1 MWADIE
7 HCVYC
12 SFLDRPGRASDR
24 VWTEGGDADQ
34 PLRKSVHKLVK
45 GVLSDVVC
53 VVVLAHFLVRAYSVE
68 EDKVA
73 EASDPSIGKALPSF
87 PLEWLPIDLDLVVV
101 EKGCGSGDVGVLG
114 APF

>member
-1 MWADIE
+1 MNTV
-7 HCVYC
+7 HC
-12 SFLDRPGRASDR
+12 SFLDRPGRTSDR
-24 VWTEGGDADQ
+24 VWTVGGDVDQ
-34 PLRKSVHKLVK
+34 PLRESIYKLVK
-45 GVLSDVVC
+45 GVLSEVVC
-53 VVVLAHFLVRAYSVE
+53 VVVLAHFLVRAYSIE

-101 EKGCGSGDVGVLG
+101 EQRCGSGDVCVLE

>member
-24 VWTEGGDADQ
+24 VWAVGGDVDQ
-34 PLRKSVHKLVK
+34 PLRKSVRKLVE
-45 GVLSDVVC
+45 GVLSDVVG
-53 VVVLAHFLVRAYSVE
+53 VVVLAHFLVRAYSIE

-73 EASDPSIGKALPSF
+73 EASDPHIGEALPSF
-87 PLEWLPIDLDLVVV
+87 PLEWLAIDLDLVAV
-101 EKGCGSGDVGVLG
+101 EKGCGSGDAGVLG
-114 APF
+114 VSF